1 MKFLSK
7 LSDEAYALLRM
18 ISGFLFSFHGLQKIF
33 GILSSRPQP
42 VFGTQIWIGGLI
54 ELVCGLAIM
63 VGFKTRIAAFLASGT
78 MAVAYMQFHWRFQMN
93 SAFFPVV
100 NQGELAVL
108 YCFLFLYMACRGGG
122 KWSIKD

>member
-7 LSDEAYALLRM
+7 LSDETYALLR
-18 ISGFLFSFHGLQKIF
+18 IITGFLFSFHGLQKIF
-33 GILSSRPQP
+33 GILSSHPQP
-42 VFGTQIWIGGLI
+42 AFGTQIWIGGLI

-78 MAVAYMQFHWRFQMN
+78 MAVAYCQFHWRFQMG